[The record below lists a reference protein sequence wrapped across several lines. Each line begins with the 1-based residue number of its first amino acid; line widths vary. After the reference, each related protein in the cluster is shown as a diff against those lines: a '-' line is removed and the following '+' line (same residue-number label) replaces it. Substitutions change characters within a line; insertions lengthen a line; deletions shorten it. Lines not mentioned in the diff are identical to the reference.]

1 MAQLLVI
8 ECSPR
13 KDRSASIE
21 VSRAFIDAY
30 RVAHPGDSVVTLD
43 IWNVH
48 MPEFDGEAMAA
59 KYAGLA
65 GVALTATQQKA
76 WETIRE
82 LAQPFATADKLL
94 FGVPL
99 WNFSIP
105 YKLKHLIDVISQKDV
120 LFGFDETGFRGLLDG
135 KKAMVIYARGLD
147 YTSDSS
153 FTPEHGYDFQKPY
166 METWLRFI
174 GITDVASIIVQK
186 TLAGSAIDGDARAEA
201 RRKAQALA
209 KDF

>member
-30 RVAHPGDSVVTLD
+30 RATHPGDSVVTLD
-43 IWNVH
+43 IWNLH

-76 WETIRE
+76 WERIRE
-82 LAQPFATADKLL
+82 LAQPFAAADKLL

-120 LFGFDETGFRGLLDG
+120 LFGFDETGFRGLLNG

>member
-30 RVAHPGDSVVTLD
+30 RATHPGDSVVTLD
-43 IWNVH
+43 IWNLH

-76 WETIRE
+76 WERIRE
-82 LAQPFATADKLL
+82 LAQPFAAADKLL

-120 LFGFDETGFRGLLDG
+120 LFGFDETGFRGLLNG

-174 GITDVASIIVQK
+174 GITDVASIMVQK
-186 TLAGSAIDGDARAEA
+186 TLAGPVIDGDARAEA